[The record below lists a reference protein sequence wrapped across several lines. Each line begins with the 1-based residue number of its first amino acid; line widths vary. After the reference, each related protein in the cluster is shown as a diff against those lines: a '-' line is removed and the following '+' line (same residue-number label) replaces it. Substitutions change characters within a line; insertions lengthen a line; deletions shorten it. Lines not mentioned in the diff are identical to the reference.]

1 MERKN
6 IFDVDFGR
14 YGRVLTGADT
24 AEICGYMKEYDD
36 RQGVIYLASQH
47 RLEELDIAAYLSREV
62 FGEMPVQVG
71 VCFGVNS
78 RMDAMEYHKC
88 SEINI
93 AAEDQ
98 LLFLGSVQDITA
110 EQTYDTARAELFFVP
125 AGTMYE
131 IYATTLH
138 YAPCGVSGNPFR
150 CAIVL
155 PRGTNT
161 PLERPHADRLLAAKN
176 KWLIGHPDAGLP
188 QVTWLGLRG
197 ENRSTEEW
205 RR

>member
-1 MERKN
+1 MNRKS
-6 IFDVDFGR
+6 IFDKEFAR

-24 AEICGYMKEYDD
+24 AEICGYIRAYDD
-36 RQGVIYLASQH
+36 RQGVTYLASQQ
-47 RLEELDIAAYLSREV
+47 RLETLDIAAYLGREV
-62 FGEMPVQVG
+62 FGEMPIQVG

-88 SEINI
+88 SEVNI

-110 EQTYDTARAELFFVP
+110 EQTYDTERAELFFVP

-131 IYATTLH
+131 MYATTLH
-138 YAPCGVSGNPFR
+138 YAPCGVEGRPFR

-161 PLERPHADRLLAAKN
+161 PLEQPHTDKLLTAKN
-176 KWLIGHPDAGLP
+176 KWLIAHPDAGLP
-188 QVTWLGLRG
+188 QGTWSGLRG
-197 ENRSTEEW
+197 ENRSVGE
-205 RR
+205 

>member
-1 MERKN
+1 MEKKS
-6 IFDVDFGR
+6 IFDIDFGR
-14 YGRVLTGADT
+14 YGRVLTNVDT
-24 AEICGYMKEYDD
+24 AEICRYIKEYDD
-36 RQGVIYLASQH
+36 RQGVVYLSSQQ
-47 RLEELDIAAYLSREV
+47 RLEELDIATYLGREV
-62 FGEMPVQVG
+62 FGEMPIQVG
-71 VCFGVNS
+71 VCFGMNS
-78 RMDAMEYHKC
+78 RMDAMEYHRC
-88 SEINI
+88 SEVNI

-98 LLFLGSVQDITA
+98 LLFLGSVQDMTA

-131 IYATTLH
+131 MYATTLH

-155 PRGTNT
+155 LRGTNT
-161 PLERPHADRLLAAKN
+161 PLDQSHTDKLLTAKN

-188 QVTWLGLRG
+188 QGTWLGLRG
-197 ENRSTEEW
+197 ENRSADEW